1 MKSLHIFYLIG
12 GFTVLVLI
20 GIFLFAVNEQ
30 KQNNVQIA
38 SYKAENID
46 RPKVFVPIF
55 TADLGIMSMSEE
67 KQAIFTIENKG
78 TKPLQLF
85 NVNSSC
91 GCTVGKISI
100 NGTTSPEFGMH
111 AKNNWTGTI
120 EPGQSATLQVIY
132 RPYVMPVK
140 GKVTRDVFI
149 QTNDPEKSKLTFTV
163 EASVQ

>member
-1 MKSLHIFYLIG
+1 MKSLHIFYFIG

-30 KQNNVQIA
+30 KKNNGQIA
-38 SYKAENID
+38 SYKVENVD
-46 RPKVFVPIF
+46 RPKVFSSIVI
-55 TADLGIMSMSEE
+55 ADLGAMKMNEE
-67 KQAIFTIENKG
+67 KQAQFIIENKG

-85 NVNSSC
+85 NVSSSC

-132 RPYVMPVK
+132 RPYVMPIK

-149 QTNDPEKSKLTFTV
+149 QTNDPEKPKLTFTV
-163 EASVQ
+163 EATVQ